1 MGSKVPSGGCT
12 VRERD
17 DKYLCMGMKM
27 LGYVLDEFQR
37 PKLICKI
44 SFYKLLV
51 HSYMGR
57 EISFKYP
64 GMEQVFSATY
74 TRNKSKQN

>member
-12 VRERD
+12 VKERD

-27 LGYVLDEFQR
+27 LGYVLGEFQR
-37 PKLICKI
+37 PNLIFKI

-57 EISFKYP
+57 AISFK
-64 GMEQVFSATY
+64 
-74 TRNKSKQN
+74 